1 MLQWK
6 YGETESTVAII
17 CGQHRGG
24 EVSWFSQQAAEIRF
38 LSTVSTEGWRSA
50 ADVEVFVVDSVRH
63 KSHGVVELVASVQL
77 QACTEYKSSR
87 WTFYS
92 ERYVVCCATEIA
104 FPSVCLSVCP

>member
-24 EVSWFSQQAAEIRF
+24 EVSWFGQQAAEIRF
-38 LSTVSTEGWRSA
+38 LSTVPTEGWRSA

-63 KSHGVVELVASVQL
+63 KSHGVAELVASVFSCRPVQSTN
-77 QACTEYKSSR
+77 QADEH
-87 WTFYS
+87 FL
-92 ERYVVCCATEIA
+92 A
-104 FPSVCLSVCP
+104 SVT